1 MYYVATYT
9 SSATLALLLATLSFI
24 KGKGLVQLSVMLVVD
39 VILIANLL
47 YSRTYASEI
56 PPASYLLIGNLSEF
70 KSAVISSLRWH
81 DVGFPVISLCTWLII
96 RRLPVTSDP
105 AALRYWIIT
114 FAVGIGATLCLS
126 IRYGG
131 INNHISN
138 MRNDRILHLGPA
150 VVYTLPSALIQH
162 GFSTSESV
170 SESRVRKANLFLGN
184 RFSLSPAPDT
194 TTPRRKNLVLIIVE
208 SLESWVI
215 GAEIQGQEIT
225 PCLNLE
231 AGDSTSWY
239 APKVFSQAGEGRS
252 IDGQLLMTTG
262 IYPTVNPVF
271 SYGYPDSSYPS
282 LAKELKKACRSSSYL
297 LSATE
302 ATCWNQA
309 KMADS
314 FGFDRQMHSDSWK
327 DKAEYFDY
335 EWDKALSDGCVLE
348 QITDKMKSG
357 EIWPEGETAFLEI
370 LTVSTHYPF
379 YIPDNKKGIN
389 VKWPAP
395 NDLPEYCTAVSYT
408 DRVLGKLISY
418 IKSRPDW
425 SETMVVIVGD
435 HQGLDHSRKEIR
447 EFEGGKYA
455 SLVSSEGFVP
465 MIVLNAPVP
474 GRRNEVMGQIDVY
487 STILDQMGITPV
499 WPGMGF
505 SALDPDLPSYAAG
518 YPVRPKPESAR
529 ADSILRLID
538 AQPRVGATIIAADL
552 LRNRL
557 PYSAPRK
564 R

>member
-1 MYYVATYT
+1 MSEHQLKHNIKEGWKRIAGFLFPASLWSKRFFLAFLGCWGSILYFDILWCDYPNVSPMYYVATYT
-9 SSATLALLLATLSFI
+9 SSATLALLLATPSFI

-39 VILIANLL
+39 AIFIANLL

-282 LAKELKKACRSSSYL
+282 LAKELKKPAAPVHISSL
-297 LSATE
+297 PRKQPA
-302 ATCWNQA
+302 
-309 KMADS
+309 
-314 FGFDRQMHSDSWK
+314 GIRQRWPIPSDSTGRCTPTVGK
-327 DKAEYFDY
+327 TK
-335 EWDKALSDGCVLE
+335 LN
-348 QITDKMKSG
+348 
-357 EIWPEGETAFLEI
+357 I
-370 LTVSTHYPF
+370 LTMNGT
-379 YIPDNKKGIN
+379 
-389 VKWPAP
+389 
-395 NDLPEYCTAVSYT
+395 
-408 DRVLGKLISY
+408 KL
-418 IKSRPDW
+418 
-425 SETMVVIVGD
+425 
-435 HQGLDHSRKEIR
+435 
-447 EFEGGKYA
+447 
-455 SLVSSEGFVP
+455 
-465 MIVLNAPVP
+465 
-474 GRRNEVMGQIDVY
+474 
-487 STILDQMGITPV
+487 
-499 WPGMGF
+499 
-505 SALDPDLPSYAAG
+505 
-518 YPVRPKPESAR
+518 
-529 ADSILRLID
+529 
-538 AQPRVGATIIAADL
+538 
-552 LRNRL
+552 
-557 PYSAPRK
+557 
-564 R
+564 